1 MMVVFLN
8 LLFTDAIFAG
18 IIKGVNDRKID
29 YQFGEILIE
38 PKIGDHYITR
48 TSEIIE
54 KYKDDSKVV
63 KIGKELKLQA
73 RFINEKN
80 QDGRDF
86 EELGANLHNLGLKEV
101 FDIDSRIIAGRTLKE
116 NDFGKIIIGSAMAGG
131 YPGAMTSEDLGSV
144 RPGDKI
150 TVEVG
155 KARKEFEIV
164 GIYKSKN
171 SALDKD
177 AMITDKE
184 ISSLVGD
191 KNLASDIILR
201 LSDREYSEK
210 FLNDFKESEFGD
222 YVISD

>member
-80 QDGRDF
+80 KDGRDF
-86 EELGANLHNLGLKEV
+86 EELGANLHNLGIQEV
-101 FDIDSRIIAGRTLKE
+101 FDIKSKIIAGRMLKE
-116 NDFGKIIIGSAMAGG
+116 DDFGKIIIGSAMAGG

-155 KARKEFEIV
+155 RAKKEFEIV

-177 AMITDKE
+177 AIITDRE
-184 ISSLVGD
+184 MTSLIGD
-191 KNLASDIILR
+191 KNLASDVVIR
-201 LSDREYSEK
+201 LADRGYSEK
-210 FLNDFKESEFGD
+210 FLSDFRSSEFKE